1 MGILLK
7 LKSVLSLSVGLY
19 LSISSAS
26 ATPADVFY
34 ENASG
39 SPIFKLIQSAK
50 KSIAIE
56 IYEIENTR
64 VQDAILRAMDR
75 GVKVRIIQESE
86 AVGSSCPV
94 FDRIYAGDTQEC
106 KSQKSFV
113 QKVRSKGGFYTPFAY
128 QQFCSDSQY
137 RCLEHGKMILV
148 DDEKALIS
156 TGNFN
161 SSNLCDPKGVPLDKG
176 PVKPSGDLSTCNRDY
191 TIVSTDPNVVATL
204 SAVFDSDFKGSA
216 YDLNKI
222 LKTKAAQ
229 KVTVSPYSLNPLIQF
244 IRSAK
249 KSILVE
255 NQYLKNTEMNAEL
268 MAASKRGVKVYL
280 VVNSACVFGKP
291 DDYVTEQWKSTF
303 KAFDQAGVKTRTFTR
318 QVKINGYN
326 GYLHSK
332 AIVVDGARA
341 WVGSVNGSTQALT
354 QNREYGIFLSDANEV
369 AKLSN
374 FIVSDYNDPNTES
387 WQESLLCKKDL

>member
-19 LSISSAS
+19 LSISTVSA
-26 ATPADVFY
+26 APADVFY

-50 KSIAIE
+50 KSLAIE

-64 VQDAILRAMDR
+64 VQDAILKAMDR

-148 DDEKALIS
+148 DDEKAMIS

-176 PVKPSGDLSTCNRDY
+176 PVKPSGELSTCNRDY

-291 DDYVTEQWKSTF
+291 DDYVTEQWKTTF

-332 AIVVDGARA
+332 AIVVDGVRA

-369 AKLSN
+369 AKLSD
-374 FIVSDYNDPNTES
+374 FIVSDFNDPNTES